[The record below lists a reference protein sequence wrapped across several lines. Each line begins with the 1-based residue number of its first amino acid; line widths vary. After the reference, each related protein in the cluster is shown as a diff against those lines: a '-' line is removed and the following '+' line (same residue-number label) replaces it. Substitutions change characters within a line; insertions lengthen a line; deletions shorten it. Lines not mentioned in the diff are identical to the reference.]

1 MSKELIYDE
10 IVEIE
15 NTRPHV
21 VILGTGATMAT
32 IPNGD
37 KNGRPCSV
45 MHGFMQNIGL
55 ESILQNVK
63 LETQSENIEDIY
75 TELYERGEECK
86 EIRLQ
91 LEDAIFSYFS
101 KLQLPDEITIY
112 DKLVL
117 ALTSKDLIAT
127 FNWDPLLIQAYNRAS
142 KITKN
147 LPKLTFLHGNV
158 AAGYCEQCGCFG
170 ALQRGICDNC
180 GTPYQKSP
188 LLYPVKYKDYNT
200 SFFIKQECDQSD

>member
-1 MSKELIYDE
+1 MSKELTYDE

-21 VILGTGATMAT
+21 VILGAGATMAT

-55 ESILQNVK
+55 ESILQKVNLK
-63 LETQSENIEDIY
+63 TQSENIEDIY

-91 LEDAIFSYFS
+91 LEDAIFSYS
-101 KLQLPDEITIY
+101 VSYTHLTLPTNS
-112 DKLVL
+112 LV
-117 ALTSKDLIAT
+117 
-127 FNWDPLLIQAYNRAS
+127 
-142 KITKN
+142 
-147 LPKLTFLHGNV
+147 
-158 AAGYCEQCGCFG
+158 
-170 ALQRGICDNC
+170 
-180 GTPYQKSP
+180 
-188 LLYPVKYKDYNT
+188 
-200 SFFIKQECDQSD
+200 